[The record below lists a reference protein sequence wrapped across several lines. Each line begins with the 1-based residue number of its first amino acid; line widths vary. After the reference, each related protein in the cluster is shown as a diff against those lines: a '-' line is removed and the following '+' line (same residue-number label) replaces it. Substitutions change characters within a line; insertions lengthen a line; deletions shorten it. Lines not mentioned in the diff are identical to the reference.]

1 MSYNDNV
8 KDAGDTI
15 RVVIHLEQAYDVLD
29 ELASNPRIDT
39 LSDTLAKLSRLTTK
53 VINDLKNKLDKID
66 NEECKKAINSAVNN
80 LQWWF
85 KRQDELYNYIKSLQD
100 EKKIRAELKRFAA
113 YALAP
118 DPMSI
123 RVAECIEQY
132 G

>member
-1 MSYNDNV
+1 MSYNDV
-8 KDAGDTI
+8 IKDAGDTI

-53 VINDLKNKLDKID
+53 VINDLKNKIREMNDK
-66 NEECKKAINSAVNN
+66 ECRDIIESARDK

-85 KRQDELYNYIKSLQD
+85 RRQDELYNYVRSLQD

-118 DPMSI
+118 DHTSI
-123 RVAECIEQY
+123 RIAECIEQY